1 MPRVFLL
8 ALLCTPGLLPA
19 QERVDRRFAVDPDAS
34 IRITV
39 PVGTVR
45 VIGWDRDTVWTT
57 GDIPRGGGRWYGGGS
72 GRAAK
77 LGVDRPENDDGP
89 GATLEVRVPTG
100 ARIWVKTVSASIEVE
115 AVRGEMDLL
124 SVTGD
129 IRVRGSPQVVTAESL
144 DGAITAEGGSVLRL
158 RSGGGPIVVRAPGGD
173 ITAVSVGGAVDVS
186 ADRLVRGRLE
196 SVTGAVTFTGNLGSG
211 GRLDAETHGADV
223 LLRLAGPVHA
233 EFLLASVG
241 GTVVNRLDGKPVV
254 TKGKAASFT
263 VGSGGAQI
271 TARTFKGT
279 VTLSR

>member
-8 ALLCTPGLLPA
+8 ALLCTPGLLAA

-57 GDIPRGGGRWYGGGS
+57 GDIPRGGGRWYSAGG

-77 LGVDRPENDDGP
+77 LGVDRQDNDVGP
-89 GATLEVRVPTG
+89 GATLEVRVPAG
-100 ARIWVKTVSASIEVE
+100 ARIWVKTVSASIEVD

-124 SVTGD
+124 SVTGA
-129 IRVRGSPQVVTAESL
+129 ITVRGSPQVVTAESL

-158 RSGGGPIVVRAPGGD
+158 RTGGGPIVVRASGGD

-263 VGSGGAQI
+263 VGTGGAQV